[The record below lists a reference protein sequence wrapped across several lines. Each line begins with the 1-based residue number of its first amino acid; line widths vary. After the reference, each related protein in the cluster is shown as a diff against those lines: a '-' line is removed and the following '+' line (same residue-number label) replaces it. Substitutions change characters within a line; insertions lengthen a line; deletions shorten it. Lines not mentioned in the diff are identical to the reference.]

1 MVWEGTQL
9 CWDWV
14 FFFFFL
20 RKVVE
25 NTPKFST
32 FRFFLKMQLK
42 ENKFL
47 TDQPILFLNSIWGKH
62 INFFFGLRLNCF
74 SPYFSLSSD
83 ILPFI
88 MMIHASLC
96 CSFCRLSELGQH
108 VGVRILDLLF
118 IREKGLK
125 RETKLLNILLFIKS
139 NVWKVCIEVFVSK

>member
-1 MVWEGTQL
+1 MVGKAPSFVEIG
-9 CWDWV
+9 C
-14 FFFFFL
+14 FFFFF
-20 RKVVE
+20 
-25 NTPKFST
+25 
-32 FRFFLKMQLK
+32 FFFWEKWLKIHPNFQPMQLK